1 MQTTRTLN
9 VGCLDYNIIYPC
21 IIPLNTWFLQ
31 CTGYVPCEG
40 CMYFRGRSPRRYIQ
54 YEGGTYPMHCKNHET
69 AVLYNRPRKATA
81 RR

>member
-1 MQTTRTLN
+1 MRDLSTDVRTY
-9 VGCLDYNIIYPC
+9 VHVIVVS
-21 IIPLNTWFLQ
+21 WFLQ
-31 CTGYVPCEG
+31 CMGYVPHEG
-40 CMYFRGRSPRRYIQ
+40 CMYFRGRSPKKYIQ